1 MNQFVIIIG
10 MVGLKDR
17 SVVLIWV
24 WIGDYIVG
32 IYGYYIR
39 FSLEGFIPHTSHL
52 PDYILIIKY
61 LYPFSC
67 L

>member
-24 WIGDYIVG
+24 WIGDYRVG

-39 FSLEGFIPHTSHL
+39 FSLEGFIPHTPHL
-52 PDYILIIKY
+52 PD
-61 LYPFSC
+61 
-67 L
+67 